1 VSYDVGQTYRAI
13 LLCTDAAGAPVNPA
27 TATLKVSAPPDITA
41 APATLT
47 LAGGQLTNPAVGT
60 LYNDWPL
67 ATAGLHKFA
76 WTTTGPGIAQTDYV
90 NARQFV
96 SVISLAEAR
105 NWLNVADTRLDPVLR
120 LLMGVATRAAE
131 RVCGTLVPRQ
141 FTDDFVD
148 GTYKTVIR
156 LPHGP
161 ALSSSSVTSVK
172 SIYAPLGGPTWAAS
186 DLYVNAAAGTV
197 RLASQLD
204 FWYGPWLAT
213 YTGGRAEIP
222 EDTIQGV
229 KEILYDLWAT
239 QRGVLADTD
248 IPDLAT
254 AEQFEQLAAQ
264 VAGAGSAT
272 GGYRI
277 PPRALAYLQAEQ
289 APGFA

>member
-1 VSYDVGQTYRAI
+1 VSYDVGQVYRAI
-13 LLCTDAAGAPVNPA
+13 LLCTDTAGAPVNPA
-27 TATLKVSAPPDITA
+27 TVTLSAYAPPDITA
-41 APATLT
+41 APTQKTGA
-47 LAGGQLTNPAVGT
+47 QLTNPVVGT
-60 LYNDWPL
+60 FYYDWPL
-67 ATAGLHKFA
+67 AAAGLHKFG
-76 WTTTGPGIAQTDYV
+76 WQTTGPGIAQTDYV

-96 SVISLAEAR
+96 SVIGLAEAR
-105 NWLNVADTRLDPVLR
+105 TWLNVSDTRLDPILR

-131 RVCGTLVPRQ
+131 RVVGTLVPRV

-161 ALSSSSVTSVK
+161 ALTSSSVTSVK
-172 SIYAPLGGPTWAAS
+172 SIYAPLGGPTWAAG

-204 FWYGPWLAT
+204 FWYGPWLAS
-213 YTGGRAEIP
+213 YSGGRAEIP
-222 EDTIQGV
+222 EDTVQGV
-229 KEILYDLWAT
+229 KEILYDLYAPI
-239 QRGVLADTD
+239 RGVLEDTA
-248 IPDLAT
+248 IPDLVE

-264 VAGAGSAT
+264 VTAGVGAA